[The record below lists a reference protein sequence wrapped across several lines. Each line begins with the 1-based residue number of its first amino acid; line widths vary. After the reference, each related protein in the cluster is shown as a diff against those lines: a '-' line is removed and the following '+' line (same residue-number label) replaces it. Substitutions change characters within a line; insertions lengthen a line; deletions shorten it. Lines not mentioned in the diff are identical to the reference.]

1 MQPTI
6 DISPIMINWILGHM
20 SMIVLGLVTVMC
32 LSIDNPNNECIVV
45 PFINNV
51 AFAMYVV
58 LSMKFSMQS

>member
-20 SMIVLGLVTVMC
+20 SMIVLGLVTLMC
-32 LSIDNPNNECIVV
+32 LSIDNPNKECIVV

-58 LSMKFSMQS
+58 LSMKFLMQS